1 MDFKIKCII
10 CKDKFL
16 IDKISIN
23 NGYFNICIVCF
34 DSLRTN
40 ELYIA
45 PDLVIEQ
52 IYIGSIQSAN
62 TSNKMKELGIT
73 HIIVVGSELI
83 CKFPDEFIYTHI
95 KINDTYD
102 ENILEK
108 LDKITENIDS
118 IINNKPDN
126 KILIHCAAGI
136 SRSASIL
143 IAYLMRYTEMKTYE
157 LAYNFLHQKRSII
170 NPNSNFVEQLKVYE
184 KNVKKN
190 KKN

>member
-1 MDFKIKCII
+1 MDKLEIKCII
-10 CKDKFL
+10 CKDKFSM
-16 IDKISIN
+16 DKISIN
-23 NGYFNICIVCF
+23 NGYFNMCKECF
-34 DSLRTN
+34 NSLRTN
-40 ELYIA
+40 EIYIA
-45 PDLVIEQ
+45 PDLVNEQ
-52 IYIGSIQSAN
+52 IYIGSTQSAN

-73 HIIVVGSELI
+73 HIIVVGSELM
-83 CKFPDEFIYTHI
+83 CKFPDEYIYTHI

-102 ENILEK
+102 ENILEN

-157 LAYNFLHQKRSII
+157 LAYNFLHEKRSII
-170 NPNSNFVEQLKVYE
+170 NPNTNFIEQLKVYE
-184 KNVKKN
+184 KKLN
-190 KKN
+190 KK